1 MTRPNLFRY
10 GHKELSQDAMICWL
24 LDWANRCYADT
35 CPALHEA
42 GRRFARALFAKH
54 GRPGPERIETVQ
66 LGMQVASID
75 VLAWI
80 NGEYAL
86 LIEDKTDTGAH
97 GNQLERYHRQV
108 LGGLAIWDDGA
119 QASVTVKPSPD
130 KFFPIFLKTG
140 SMSLADKKYI
150 ERERHEFHPPY
161 RVFERKDFLDALEGC
176 DRNAS
181 EILAAFHDHLME
193 KERLTQA
200 YRCAPLSEWPWD
212 AWPGFFRCL
221 EEKMPVEGWNYVP
234 NRAGGFMGLWWHWQ
248 PPQPGGEELHLQIEQ
263 EKLCFKIKV
272 GDASKRGERR
282 RYWHERIVEA
292 GRASALPI
300 VKPARFGSG
309 RTMTVAILEG
319 DFRRAGADG
328 RLDLDAT
335 LAILRQAEQVLSAA
349 AEAAA
354 ADSAWSPGGAT
365 QGNNASES
373 DA

>member
-24 LDWANRCYADT
+24 LDWANQHYADT
-35 CPALHEA
+35 CPALHKA

-66 LGMQVASID
+66 LGMQVAKID
-75 VLAWI
+75 VFAWV
-80 NGEYAL
+80 NREYVL
-86 LIEDKTDTGAH
+86 LIEDKTDTGDH
-97 GNQLERYHRQV
+97 GNQLEKYHRQV
-108 LGGLAIWDDGA
+108 LGGLGIWDDRV
-119 QASVTVKPSPD
+119 QAWVTVKPSPD

-140 SMSLADKKYI
+140 NMSLADKKYI
-150 ERERHEFHPPY
+150 ESRKFCPPY
-161 RVFERKDFLDALEGC
+161 RVFERKDFLGALEGSC
-176 DRNAS
+176 RSTS

-193 KERLTQA
+193 KERRTQA
-200 YRCAPLSEWPWD
+200 YECAPLSDWRGEGD
-212 AWPGFFRCL
+212 AWHGFFRCL
-221 EEKMPVEGWNYVP
+221 EGKMENIEGWNYVP

-282 RYWHERIVEA
+282 RYWHERIMEA

-300 VKPARFGSG
+300 VKPARFGNG
-309 RTMTVAILEG
+309 YTMTVAILEG

-349 AEAAA
+349 AQATA
-354 ADSAWSPGGAT
+354 ADSA
-365 QGNNASES
+365 
-373 DA
+373 